1 MAAECA
7 AVSAAAVGKRDGYSH
22 QESSG
27 SAQVSSADLVVAAS
41 PKAVR
46 PCCSPRRRARC
57 NRLNGNAINH

>member
-7 AVSAAAVGKRDGYSH
+7 AVSAAAVGKGVAIRVRSPQAVH
-22 QESSG
+22 Q
-27 SAQVSSADLVVAAS
+27 VPSADLVVAAS

-46 PCCSPRRRARC
+46 SCCSPRRRARC